1 MSIRYQQSHIT
12 ERFAKLDP
20 QTVAEA
26 ARTCAVAQAPLPH
39 SSNTWL
45 SRNLPT
51 HKQTWQKWPQKNV
64 ILKLRHRVRVFFFK
78 NEKCRLQRA

>member
-1 MSIRYQQSHIT
+1 MSVRCRQSHIT

-26 ARTCAVAQAPLPH
+26 AHTCAVAQAPLPH
-39 SSNTWL
+39 SSNTWP

-51 HKQTWQKWPQKNV
+51 HKQTWQNGPQK
-64 ILKLRHRVRVFFFK
+64 KSYS
-78 NEKCRLQRA
+78 QPPPQG